1 MALGSLALWTVVPA
15 GWLWLT
21 RDMSGGARFV
31 VSLPGCAITMFAF
44 GALLF
49 RVEALYARMTGRDRE
64 PAPSGWRRSAG
75 EPQTRR
81 PLSLLET
88 FLVVSAVVAL
98 LGLVGWWAFF
108 ADAPDPSGPIQPL

>member
-1 MALGSLALWTVVPA
+1 MALGSLGLWSIVPA
-15 GWLWLT
+15 AWLWLT
-21 RDMSGGARFV
+21 RDMSDGARFV
-31 VSLPGCAITMFAF
+31 LSLPGCAITMFAF

-49 RVEALYARMTGRDRE
+49 RVEAVYARMTGRDRE

-81 PLSLLET
+81 PMSLLET

-98 LGLVGWWAFF
+98 LGLVAWWTFF
-108 ADAPDPSGPIQPL
+108 ADASDPSGPILWG